1 MFQELPAVAHWHNLK
16 AKMSKALQSLEPLA
30 QRPILDVLSKTGQAI
45 KSHETAI
52 IHLLPCKDIPA
63 KPQLNGPYP
72 IKFLLIAIPF
82 RHFQPG

>member
-1 MFQELPAVAHWHNLK
+1 MFQELSAVAHWHKLK

-52 IHLLPCKDIPA
+52 IHLLPGEYPA

-72 IKFLLIAIPF
+72 IKFLLITIPF